1 MSRPANGQASPSSLV
16 TVQTGTYAGR
26 PYLMPLERATAYAF
40 ADARA
45 DGGLSISPPLGAYRS
60 LDAQAK
66 LKANPAAYGS
76 NLKPAQLRDPGFS
89 THGYGDCVDIG
100 AGNAWFQQHCSDYG
114 FVRES
119 PAGESNHYRYL
130 HPTWASAP
138 RLNSTQRQ
146 AGLAPIN
153 ARWGASTASKVVDG
167 QGVKS
172 GEVADFGGEVGGYV
186 LGQTVIMNGVTSN
199 VWYVSHGGHY
209 FTAAGFTSQSTAGLV
224 NRTPVLV
231 PPSAPV
237 VTEKPTVVP
246 PIPVPVRDHN
256 RGASLA
262 QGEVLLVGDY
272 LANGIFRL
280 TVGNNGLL
288 VETEGSNRLVWVTSR
303 SKALLIGAYSKTYA
317 TLQPDGNFVL
327 YGYNKKGAR
336 FVLYAAMT
344 ILPKYRKPGEKLI
357 LSSNGRLVV
366 QPTGAVGKEIV
377 KAS

>member
-26 PYLMPLERATAYAF
+26 PYVMQLERATAYAF

-45 DGGLSISPPLGAYRS
+45 DGGLSISPPLGANRS

-66 LKANPAAYGS
+66 LKVNPSAYGS
-76 NLKPAQLRDPGFS
+76 NLKPSQIRDPGFS

-100 AGNAWFQQHCSDYG
+100 AGNAWFQQHCGDYG

-146 AGLAPIN
+146 AGLAPVN
-153 ARWGASTASKVVDG
+153 ARWGANTLSKTVDG
-167 QGVKS
+167 RRVHS
-172 GEVADFGGEVGGYV
+172 GEVADFSGYVIGQQVTIGGE
-186 LGQTVIMNGVTSN
+186 ISD
-199 VWYVSHGGHY
+199 VWYISHLGLY
-209 FTAAGFTSQSTAGLV
+209 YAAAGFTSQSTAGLV

-272 LANGIFRL
+272 LQNGIFRL

-288 VETEGSNRLVWVTSR
+288 VETEGSDRLVWVTSR

-317 TLQPDGNFVL
+317 ILQPDGNFVL

-344 ILPKYRKPGEKLI
+344 ILPKYRKPGEELI

-366 QPTGAVGKEIV
+366 QPAGAVGKEIV